1 MARKTKVV
9 VVCDRHRGDV
19 EAVASVEISVEGDRR
34 RIDLCADHLAE
45 LRKALKPFLGTATTR
60 KRAASARPSGRRS
73 SAADVAAVR
82 GWARENGYEV
92 SERGRIPNAV
102 REAYAAA
109 H

>member
-19 EAVASVEISVEGDRR
+19 DAVASVEINVDGDRR
-34 RIDLCADHLAE
+34 RVDLCADHLAE
-45 LRKALKPFLGTATTR
+45 FRKAVKPWLATPTGR
-60 KRAASARPSGRRS
+60 GRAAGSRPRSRRAN
-73 SAADVAAVR
+73 AADVVAVR
-82 GWARENGYEV
+82 EWARANGYEV
-92 SERGRIPNAV
+92 SERGRISNAV